1 MSSHT
6 VLGSVRHGML
16 QCQRSGARSQRA
28 FQIIRVAVILGL
40 FLFAQNA
47 TAIVV
52 SIDNLAVH
60 LVGEIGSK
68 DVAELKKHIGRSPV
82 GYVMLYVNSRGGNWE
97 AAMALGRLLRASRS
111 AVTVGEGSV
120 CLSSCVILLAGAT
133 TRIVDERAR
142 VGIHRPFSSST
153 KPVSFEQA
161 QAQYR
166 RLETQTREYLREMN
180 MPESLWDAVVATPPE
195 QMKILSYKELET
207 FRLAGK
213 DPALQEVEDSDA
225 ARKYGITKEVYF
237 VRKNQVWPK
246 CGSLFPTRAEIDGNQ
261 EIAVSKLTA
270 YNKCEHAVL
279 HGEK

>member
-1 MSSHT
+1 
-6 VLGSVRHGML
+6 ML